1 MGCHNPV
8 LVAVSCIDS
17 VKTIVEWINTTA
29 QYFPPRKESKWKV
42 IFKLYD
48 YQQLSPKKGNRT
60 DRHSATLEECMTVGH
75 SNEITVLSHV
85 NITSPAAS
93 SSKETDLKGILS
105 HGSCLFP

>member
-1 MGCHNPV
+1 
-8 LVAVSCIDS
+8 
-17 VKTIVEWINTTA
+17 
-29 QYFPPRKESKWKV
+29 
-42 IFKLYD
+42 
-48 YQQLSPKKGNRT
+48 
-60 DRHSATLEECMTVGH
+60 MTVGH